1 MTHSTDVQYSSS
13 VRRASCGKKK
23 DNSPKGERKKE
34 GGGGGAC
41 YVSEEEEEEIINP
54 VFIHSVLL
62 FISSSKNFVSLCGA
76 TVSQF

>member
-1 MTHSTDVQYSSS
+1 MS
-13 VRRASCGKKK
+13 
-23 DNSPKGERKKE
+23 E
-34 GGGGGAC
+34 
-41 YVSEEEEEEIINP
+41 EEEEEEIINP